1 MYLTSPRGWPATL
14 GVYGVAMAEL
24 GRRLRA
30 PRIGRR
36 AALLI
41 TFGFLASATSASIAT
56 VLNPTPAPVAAGAP
70 LRVTAWAPYW
80 EINDALAG
88 FNANSSQMAELTPFF
103 WSATSATTIV
113 RNSGVTTAKLNEYRQ
128 AAANAGKP
136 FVGTI
141 VDGMPAKA
149 MAAVLADA
157 GKRTQHVQAVVAF
170 AQTNGLSGVDI
181 DYEQFAFADG
191 RSSWFG
197 TYGAWGAFLEE
208 LGVALHGVG
217 KTLAVSVPPVYD
229 AGQTSN
235 SGYWVYNYAAIAQHV
250 DKVRIM
256 TYSYSGNAAG
266 VISPYWWVEKSMIAA
281 KAIVPADKIE
291 MGIASYGTD
300 VVSRIEGTCP
310 KATTVKQSRSITHEA
325 AAQFAADKG
334 VVPTRVEREATGA
347 KRQVLET
354 TFDYV
359 ESFAGPDSGGNT
371 VRCNVHRTVWYPDQ
385 QAINQRILLANS
397 LGLGGIAMWSLGYED
412 AVTWQA
418 IAAGRAN
425 TEFAQPAPIAPSVKA
440 PAVVAP
446 YPAVVGSPISPLP
459 SRFLDTRSGGTTTDG
474 LSNGIGRRGPGS
486 ITELQIAGRGT
497 VPADATAVTLNVTVI
512 GEGTGFVTVYPCG
525 DRPTTSNL
533 NVRAGQFISNTVITR
548 LSETGTVC
556 LFNQSAAHLVVDVF
570 NVLADSTFDPVDS
583 PARLLETRAGLATVD
598 GLNVGGGAAVPGTV
612 LRLQV
617 AGRGGVSNGARTA
630 VLNVTAADG
639 ALPGFITVWPCDSPV
654 PSTSNV
660 NYPANTAIPNAVI
673 TGLAADG
680 TACISV
686 SSRVNVIVDAFGE
699 LPDASYR
706 AVPIPSRLLDTRV
719 GGPTI
724 DGGFSG
730 DDIKPAGSVT
740 ELQVTGRGGV
750 SSAATTAVLNVTVTG
765 PQLAGFITVYPCGEA
780 RPFVSN
786 VNYAVN
792 QTLPNLVVTEL
803 TPTGTVCIFNSSATH
818 IVVDVFGELKG

>member
-1 MYLTSPRGWPATL
+1 MLMTCGL
-14 GVYGVAMAEL
+14 V
-24 GRRLRA
+24 
-30 PRIGRR
+30 
-36 AALLI
+36 
-41 TFGFLASATSASIAT
+41 ASATSAALTTSSAGP
-56 VLNPTPAPVAAGAP
+56 VVAAGP

-80 EINDALAG
+80 ESNDALAG
-88 FNANSSQMAELTPFF
+88 FTANSTQMAELTPFF
-103 WSATSATTIV
+103 WSASGATGTIGFISG
-113 RNSGVTTAKLNEYRQ
+113 SGVTSAMVTKYKN
-128 AAANAGKP
+128 AALAAGKP
-136 FVGTI
+136 IIATI
-141 VDGMPAKA
+141 VDGMGTRGMTALLST
-149 MAAVLADA
+149 AA
-157 GKRTQHVQAVVAF
+157 GRTAHVANIVAF
-170 AQTNGLSGVDI
+170 VQNNGFAGVDL

-191 RSSWFG
+191 RSSWAA
-197 TYGAWGAFLEE
+197 TYAYWGAFLTE
-208 LGVALHGVG
+208 LNAALPAD

-266 VISPYWWVEKSMIAA
+266 VVSPYWWVEKSMIAA

-310 KATTVKQSRSITHEA
+310 KATTVKQSRSITHAA

-359 ESFAGPDSGGNT
+359 ESFTGPDSGGNT

-385 QAINQRILLANS
+385 QAINERILLANS

-459 SRFLDTRSGGTTTDG
+459 SRFLDTRSGGSTTDG
-474 LSNGIGRRGPGS
+474 LSNGIGRRSPGS

-497 VPADATAVTLNVTVI
+497 APADATAVTLNVTVI
-512 GEGTGFVTVYPCG
+512 GEGTGFITVYPCA

-548 LSETGTVC
+548 LSESGTVC

-570 NVLADSTFDPVDS
+570 NVLPDSTFDPVDS

-617 AGRGGVSNGARTA
+617 AGRGGVSTGARTA

-750 SSAATTAVLNVTVTG
+750 SAAATTAVLNVTVTG

-786 VNYAVN
+786 VNYAAN